1 MDFESSFELISQSED
16 VLVFYR
22 FLGSLEVRTKRW
34 RGLGRS
40 SAFRKGNFLTEFY
53 NLIIALGLLCPAPQ
67 LSVLTLA
74 LLTGGFGEGL
84 PEFFPAFDF
93 CFSLEVVYFS
103 FSENFISKKLN
114 RVPGWFAVSEINLI
128 MGNCFL

>member
-22 FLGSLEVRTKRW
+22 LLGSLEVRTKRW

-53 NLIIALGLLCPAPQ
+53 NLISAVG
-67 LSVLTLA
+67 LA
-74 LLTGGFGEGL
+74 LPSPSAQSLCLKHKEDEMNKPKYSKAGN
-84 PEFFPAFDF
+84 PQPNFPDDMSRHI
-93 CFSLEVVYFS
+93 CY
-103 FSENFISKKLN
+103 
-114 RVPGWFAVSEINLI
+114 R
-128 MGNCFL
+128 

>member
-1 MDFESSFELISQSED
+1 MALLLDFESSFELISQSED

-67 LSVLTLA
+67 LSRSDSCVTDRWFWGRVAGVL
-74 LLTGGFGEGL
+74 FL
-84 PEFFPAFDF
+84 PLIFVSLWRL
-93 CFSLEVVYFS
+93 CVLSLSGNFS
-103 FSENFISKKLN
+103 SKKLG
-114 RVPGWFAVSEINLI
+114 RVPG
-128 MGNCFL
+128 

>member
-1 MDFESSFELISQSED
+1 MALLLDFESSFELISQSED

-93 CFSLEVVYFS
+93 CFSLEAVCFVSFWKFQFKEIESCSMVVCS
-103 FSENFISKKLN
+103 F
-114 RVPGWFAVSEINLI
+114 
-128 MGNCFL
+128 GN

>member
-84 PEFFPAFDF
+84 PEFFLVFDF
-93 CFSLEVVYFS
+93 CFSLEAVYFVS
-103 FSENFISKKLN
+103 FWKFQFK
-114 RVPGWFAVSEINLI
+114 EIESCS
-128 MGNCFL
+128 MVVCSFGN

>member
-1 MDFESSFELISQSED
+1 MALLLDFESSFELISQSED

-40 SAFRKGNFLTEFY
+40 SAFLKGNFLTEFY

-67 LSVLTLA
+67 LSVNPRDISGA
-74 LLTGGFGEGL
+74 LG
-84 PEFFPAFDF
+84 
-93 CFSLEVVYFS
+93 SVVF
-103 FSENFISKKLN
+103 
-114 RVPGWFAVSEINLI
+114 WW
-128 MGNCFL
+128 NCI